1 MAEYEMQ
8 ELNLPNEEGKRV
20 LFPRMRLWGQ
30 TDLKAIAEK
39 VSYASSFT
47 PGDIIGLMT
56 ALSKEIAYEV
66 AQGRSVKI
74 EGLGVFSPSLSLREG
89 VERETGE
96 AGDRQRNASSIRLSN
111 INFKA
116 DKEFVREAAGN
127 CRLERSKYK
136 FRRSSQL
143 YSPQERLQLARE
155 YLQKNGFMTVAD
167 YCRLTGLLRDAAAR
181 ELKRWH
187 SMPEAGI
194 TFKGRGTHKVYILR

>member
-47 PGDIIGLMT
+47 PGDIIGLVT
-56 ALSKEIAYEV
+56 ALSK
-66 AQGRSVKI
+66 
-74 EGLGVFSPSLSLREG
+74 
-89 VERETGE
+89 E

-194 TFKGRGTHKVYILR
+194 TFKGRGTHKVYVKRETGEAAENKN

>member
-1 MAEYEMQ
+1 MSY
-8 ELNLPNEEGKRV
+8 LWNEFNIKT
-20 LFPRMRLWGQ
+20 FAAQ
-30 TDLKAIAEK
+30 TVVYRD
-39 VSYASSFT
+39 
-47 PGDIIGLMT
+47 
-56 ALSKEIAYEV
+56 
-66 AQGRSVKI
+66 
-74 EGLGVFSPSLSLREG
+74 GVFCPELSTIAGTDFRENFDKPIHIIY
-89 VERETGE
+89 VGE
-96 AGDRQRNASSIRLSN
+96 I
-111 INFKA
+111 
-116 DKEFVREAAGN
+116 AGN

-136 FRRSSQL
+136 FRRSSQF